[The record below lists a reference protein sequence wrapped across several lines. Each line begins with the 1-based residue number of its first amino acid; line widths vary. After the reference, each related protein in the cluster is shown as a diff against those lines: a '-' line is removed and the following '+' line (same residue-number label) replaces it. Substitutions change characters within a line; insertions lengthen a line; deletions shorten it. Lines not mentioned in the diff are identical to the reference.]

1 MTKEEKER
9 VRKEKI
15 ASFFLDLAKLT
26 FAAAVLGG
34 MTPLITKNT
43 LLDWATVL
51 VGILVTIVFANLGN
65 KILKE

>member
-26 FAAAVLGG
+26 FAASVLGG

>member
-9 VRKEKI
+9 IRKEKI

-34 MTPLITKNT
+34 LTPLLSKNS
-43 LLDWATVL
+43 LQDWLGVFL
-51 VGILVTIVFANLGN
+51 GIVVTIVFAKLGN
-65 KILKE
+65 NILKQ

>member
-15 ASFFLDLAKLT
+15 ASFFFDLGKLT

-34 MTPLITKNT
+34 MTPLLTKNT

>member
-34 MTPLITKNT
+34 LTPLLSKNS
-43 LLDWATVL
+43 LQDWLGVFL
-51 VGILVTIVFANLGN
+51 GIIVTIVFAKLGN
-65 KILKE
+65 NILKQ

>member
-1 MTKEEKER
+1 MTKDEKER

-34 MTPLITKNT
+34 LTPLLSKNS
-43 LLDWATVL
+43 LQDWFGVFL
-51 VGILVTIVFANLGN
+51 GIFVTIIFAILGN
-65 KILKE
+65 NILKE

>member
-1 MTKEEKER
+1 MNKEEKER
-9 VRKEKI
+9 FRKEKI

-34 MTPLITKNT
+34 MTPLLTKNT

>member
-1 MTKEEKER
+1 MTKDEKER

-34 MTPLITKNT
+34 LTPLLSK
-43 LLDWATVL
+43 
-51 VGILVTIVFANLGN
+51 IVC
-65 KILKE
+65 KIGSVSF

>member
-34 MTPLITKNT
+34 MTPLLTKNT
-43 LLDWATVL
+43 LLDWATVF
-51 VGILVTIVFANLGN
+51 VGIFVTIVFANLGN